1 MSAAQSTGADTP
13 DTAAGPPDAAA
24 SPADPAAGP
33 PDTAAGP
40 PDPQEYAGELGGFV
54 LARSAVD
61 RVSARRAD
69 TDWLAAA
76 WADPAT
82 RVLVLENARALVR
95 FGDKE
100 AELVLVPP
108 AEAPEGLRFLLGVD
122 DAEVAYFGVMG
133 PPGTLES
140 LAPTETTAD
149 PSITGEGEDAAPEPA
164 PEAPAGDGPQQE
176 APGETAG
183 GIEVEAPA
191 GEEVPAGEAPA
202 SEAAPGEAADGEAA
216 APVAPEQQ
224 TVTEQVAWLARAKP
238 GLRPADLREAAAL
251 LNDRDAGLF
260 THSVA
265 LANWHATHTHC
276 PRCGTPT
283 VTVAA
288 GHAQRC
294 PVDGSEHFPRVD
306 PAVIMLVTDPDDRCL
321 LARNRRWPE
330 RRVSILAGFVEP
342 GESAEQAVAREVG
355 EETGITVARVR
366 YVGSQPW
373 PMPQSLMLGF
383 RASAAGDLE
392 IRVDDDEIAEAHWF
406 SRDEL
411 RSALTAREILLP
423 PPVSIAHR
431 LIESWYGE
439 ELPGVW

>member
-1 MSAAQSTGADTP
+1 
-13 DTAAGPPDAAA
+13 
-24 SPADPAAGP
+24 
-33 PDTAAGP
+33 
-40 PDPQEYAGELGGFV
+40 V
-54 LARSAVD
+54 LILD
-61 RVSARRAD
+61 ND
-69 TDWLAAA
+69 
-76 WADPAT
+76 
-82 RVLVLENARALVR
+82 RALVR

-100 AELVLVPP
+100 AELILVPP
-108 AEAPEGLRFLLGVD
+108 AQAPEGLRFLLGVD
-122 DAEVAYFGVMG
+122 DADVAYFGVMG
-133 PPGTLES
+133 PPGCLDS
-140 LAPTETTAD
+140 LIEEVPAGNSPADEGAADQEAPGLETT
-149 PSITGEGEDAAPEPA
+149 EHVAPE
-164 PEAPAGDGPQQE
+164 PEAPAGEGPMEDPPEQRTAAQPTAQHTAAQHTAEQE
-176 APGETAG
+176 VSE
-183 GIEVEAPA
+183 
-191 GEEVPAGEAPA
+191 EEV
-202 SEAAPGEAADGEAA
+202 SEDESPEQE
-216 APVAPEQQ
+216 APEQQ
-224 TVTEQVAWLARAKP
+224 TVTEQVAWLARARP
-238 GLRPADLREAAAL
+238 GLRPAGLREAAAL

-260 THSVA
+260 THAVA

-294 PVDGSEHFPRVD
+294 PADGSEHFPRID

-342 GESAEQAVAREVG
+342 GEAAEQAVAREVE
-355 EETGITVARVR
+355 EETGIVVTRVR

-383 RASAAGDLE
+383 RAAAAGELDL
-392 IRVDDDEIAEAHWF
+392 RVDDDEIAEAHWY
-406 SRDEL
+406 SREEL
-411 RSALTAREILLP
+411 RSALAAREILLP